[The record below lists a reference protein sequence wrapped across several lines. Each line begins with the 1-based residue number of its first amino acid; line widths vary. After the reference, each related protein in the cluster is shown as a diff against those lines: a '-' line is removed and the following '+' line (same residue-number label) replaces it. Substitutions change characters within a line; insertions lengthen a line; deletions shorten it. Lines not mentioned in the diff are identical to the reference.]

1 MRSGDRHMISMLDL
15 FGFECFQKNGIEQL
29 FVNALNEQLQY
40 HYTQRLFAW
49 EMVSGFNA
57 FFI

>member
-1 MRSGDRHMISMLDL
+1 MHSGDRHMISILDL

-49 EMVSGFNA
+49 EMVSSRLF
-57 FFI
+57 